1 MIFIEILHRIN
12 EVEEEILFFIS
23 ALIAE
28 IIGTIA
34 GFGSSTIFLPLALL
48 FVDFKTA
55 IILVAIFHLFGN
67 LGRLTFFRQGLDR
80 RIILQF
86 GVPSILLS
94 LLGAFMIGV
103 LPQTF
108 LKLILGI
115 FLIVTSVSFLAKLGL
130 KFPANSGTFIIGG
143 SITGFITALVGTG
156 GALRATLLQ
165 GFNIEKIKY
174 IATAATIALATDAS
188 RIPIYILQGFMTEQY
203 LVYVPALFGIA
214 LAGSFIGRRMVKMIN
229 QELFRKIVLIAI
241 ILVSIK
247 LIVDG
252 LLAQ

>member
-1 MIFIEILHRIN
+1 
-12 EVEEEILFFIS
+12 VEEEILFFIS

-48 FVDFKTA
+48 FVDFETA

-80 RIILQF
+80 TIILQF

-108 LKLILGI
+108 LKLILGL

-130 KFPANSGTFIIGG
+130 KFPANTGTFIIGG

-214 LAGSFIGRRMVKMIN
+214 LAGSFVGRRMVKMIN

-247 LIVDG
+247 FIVDG

>member
-1 MIFIEILHRIN
+1 MQ
-12 EVEEEILFFIS
+12 EVEEILFFIS

-28 IIGTIA
+28 IIGTMA

-67 LGRLTFFRQGLDR
+67 LSRIIFFRQGFDK

-86 GVPSILLS
+86 GVPSVLLS
-94 LLGAFMIGV
+94 LLGAFLIGV
-103 LPQTF
+103 LPQPV

-115 FLIVTSVSFLAKLGL
+115 FLVVTSVSFLAKPGL
-130 KFPANSGTFIIGG
+130 KFPANTRTFIAGG
-143 SITGFITALVGTG
+143 SVTGFITALVGTG

-165 GFNIEKIKY
+165 GFNIEKVRY
-174 IATAATIALATDAS
+174 IATTATIALATDVT
-188 RIPIYILQGFMTEQY
+188 RIPVYISQGFLTEQY
-203 LVYVPALFGIA
+203 FLYLPILFAIA
-214 LAGSFIGRRMVKMIN
+214 LAGSFIGRKIVRRID
-229 QELFRKIVLIAI
+229 QEKFRKMVLVAI

-247 LIVDG
+247 FVIAGVQ
-252 LLAQ
+252 AQ

>member
-1 MIFIEILHRIN
+1 MQ
-12 EVEEEILFFIS
+12 EEEIILFFIS
-23 ALIAE
+23 ALMAE
-28 IIGTIA
+28 IIGTMA

-55 IILVAIFHLFGN
+55 IVLVAIFHLFGN
-67 LGRLTFFRQGLDR
+67 LSRIIFFRKGFDK

-86 GVPSILLS
+86 GVPSVLLS
-94 LLGAFMIGV
+94 LIGAFLIGV
-103 LPQTF
+103 LPQPI

-115 FLIVTSVSFLAKLGL
+115 FLVVTSVSFLAKPGL
-130 KFPANSGTFIIGG
+130 KFPANTHTFIAGG
-143 SITGFITALVGTG
+143 SATGFITALVGTG

-165 GFNIEKIKY
+165 GFNIEKMKY

-188 RIPIYILQGFMTEQY
+188 RIPVYLSQGFLMEQY
-203 LVYVPALFGIA
+203 YLYLPVLFGIA
-214 LAGSFIGRRMVKMIN
+214 LAGSFIGRKVLKRID
-229 QELFRKIVLIAI
+229 QEKFRKMVLVAI

-247 LIVDG
+247 FIIDG

>member
-1 MIFIEILHRIN
+1 MLS
-12 EVEEEILFFIS
+12 EEILFFIS

-28 IIGTIA
+28 IIGTMA

-67 LGRLTFFRQGLDR
+67 LSRIIFFRQGFDKK
-80 RIILQF
+80 IILQF
-86 GVPSILLS
+86 GMPSILFS
-94 LLGAFMIGV
+94 LLGALMIGI
-103 LPQTF
+103 LPQPV
-108 LKLILGI
+108 LKLVLGI
-115 FLIVTSVSFLAKLGL
+115 FLITTSVSFLIKPEL
-130 KFPANSGTFIIGG
+130 KIPANTSTFIAGG
-143 SITGFITALVGTG
+143 SVTGFITALVGTG

-174 IATAATIALATDAS
+174 IATAATIALATDAT
-188 RIPIYILQGFMTEQY
+188 RIPVYISQGFLTEQY
-203 LVYVPALFGIA
+203 FIYIPILFGIA
-214 LAGSFIGRRMVKMIN
+214 ISGSFLGRRIVKRIN
-229 QELFRKIVLIAI
+229 QELFRKIVLVAI

-247 LIVDG
+247 FIIDG

>member
-1 MIFIEILHRIN
+1 ML
-12 EVEEEILFFIS
+12 VEEILFFIS

-28 IIGTIA
+28 IVGTMA

-67 LGRLTFFRQGLDR
+67 LSRIIFFRQGFDKK
-80 RIILQF
+80 IILQF
-86 GVPSILLS
+86 GVPSILFS
-94 LLGAFMIGV
+94 LLGALMIGV
-103 LPQTF
+103 LPQPV
-108 LKLILGI
+108 LKLVLGV
-115 FLIVTSVSFLAKLGL
+115 FLITTSVSFLIKPELTI
-130 KFPANSGTFIIGG
+130 PANISTFIAGG
-143 SITGFITALVGTG
+143 SVTGFITALVGTG

-174 IATAATIALATDAS
+174 IATAATIAFATDAT
-188 RIPIYILQGFMTEQY
+188 RIPVYISQGFLTEQY
-203 LVYVPALFGIA
+203 FIYIPILFGIA
-214 LAGSFIGRRMVKMIN
+214 ILGSFIGRRVVKRIN
-229 QELFRKIVLIAI
+229 QGLFRKIVLVAI

-247 LIVDG
+247 FIIDG

>member
-1 MIFIEILHRIN
+1 VQGEEI
-12 EVEEEILFFIS
+12 ILFFIS

-28 IIGTIA
+28 IIGTMA

-55 IILVAIFHLFGN
+55 IVLVAIFHLFGN
-67 LGRLTFFRQGLDR
+67 LSRIIFFRQGFDK

-86 GVPSILLS
+86 GMPSVLLS
-94 LLGAFMIGV
+94 LLGAFLIGV
-103 LPQTF
+103 LPQPV

-115 FLIVTSVSFLAKLGL
+115 FLVVTSVSFLAKPGL
-130 KFPANSGTFIIGG
+130 KFPANTRTFIAGG
-143 SITGFITALVGTG
+143 SATGFITALVGTG

-165 GFNIEKIKY
+165 GFNIEKVEY
-174 IATAATIALATDAS
+174 IATAATIALATDAT
-188 RIPIYILQGFMTEQY
+188 RIPVYLSQGFLTEQY
-203 LVYVPALFGIA
+203 LLYLPILFAIA
-214 LAGSFIGRRMVKMIN
+214 LVGSFIGRKIVRRID
-229 QELFRKIVLIAI
+229 QERFRKMVLVAI

-247 LIVDG
+247 FIIDG

>member
-1 MIFIEILHRIN
+1 VL
-12 EVEEEILFFIS
+12 VEEILFFIS

-28 IIGTIA
+28 IVGTMA

-67 LGRLTFFRQGLDR
+67 LSRIIFFKQGFDKK
-80 RIILQF
+80 IILQF
-86 GVPSILLS
+86 GVPSILFS
-94 LLGAFMIGV
+94 LLGALMIGV
-103 LPQTF
+103 LPQPV
-108 LKLILGI
+108 LKLVLGV
-115 FLIVTSVSFLAKLGL
+115 FLITTSVSFLIKPELTI
-130 KFPANSGTFIIGG
+130 PANISTFIAGG
-143 SITGFITALVGTG
+143 SVTGFITALVGTG

-174 IATAATIALATDAS
+174 IATAATIALATDAT
-188 RIPIYILQGFMTEQY
+188 RIPVYISQGFLTEQY
-203 LVYVPALFGIA
+203 FIYIPILFGIA
-214 LAGSFIGRRMVKMIN
+214 ILGSFIGRRVVKRIN
-229 QELFRKIVLIAI
+229 QGLFRKIVLVAI

-247 LIVDG
+247 FIING

>member
-1 MIFIEILHRIN
+1 VQGEVVIF
-12 EVEEEILFFIS
+12 FFIS

-28 IIGTIA
+28 IIGTMA

-67 LGRLTFFRQGLDR
+67 LSRIIFFRQGFDR

-86 GVPSILLS
+86 GVPSILFS
-94 LLGAFMIGV
+94 LLGALLIGV
-103 LPQTF
+103 LSQPT

-115 FLIVTSVSFLAKLGL
+115 FLITTSSSFLIKPEL
-130 KFPANSGTFIIGG
+130 KIPANTGTFIAGG
-143 SITGFITALVGTG
+143 SATGFITALVGTG

-165 GFNIEKIKY
+165 GFNIEKVKY
-174 IATAATIALATDAS
+174 LATAATIALATDVT
-188 RIPIYILQGFMTEQY
+188 RIPVYISQGFLTQQY
-203 LVYVPALFGIA
+203 FLYIPILFGIA
-214 LAGSFIGRRMVKMIN
+214 LAGSFMGRRIVKRIN

-247 LIVDG
+247 FIIDRVV
-252 LLAQ
+252 AK